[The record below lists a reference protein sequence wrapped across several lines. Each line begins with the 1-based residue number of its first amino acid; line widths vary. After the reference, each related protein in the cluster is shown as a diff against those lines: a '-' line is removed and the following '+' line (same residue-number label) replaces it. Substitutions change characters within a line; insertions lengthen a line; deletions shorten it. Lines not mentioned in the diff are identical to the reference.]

1 MIKKEVRDFN
11 LRHIFEC
18 GQCFRWERNTD
29 GSYTVVA
36 GRRVATLS
44 MDYTNKTKDAG
55 NLFIDIGDENDFN
68 KFWREYLDLER
79 DYGKIKDR
87 LMQEDSVMR
96 EAIPFGSGIRILRQ
110 NPWEATVSFLISQNN
125 NIPRIKKNISD
136 LSKLLGEPIC
146 SYKGKKYYSLPSPEM
161 LAEATEEM
169 LSPVKLGYRAAYL
182 IKSAKRVVSE
192 GKRVIEEDVESLC
205 GVGPK
210 VANCINLFGL
220 NRIDSFPLDV
230 WIKRTMKELY
240 GLEKTKD
247 MEKFA
252 ADKFGDYAGI
262 AQQYL
267 FYYMREKNKSNTLTK
282 K

>member
-44 MDYTNKTKDAG
+44 MDYTNETKDAG

-110 NPWEATVSFLISQNN
+110 YHI
-125 NIPRIKKNISD
+125 
-136 LSKLLGEPIC
+136 
-146 SYKGKKYYSLPSPEM
+146 
-161 LAEATEEM
+161 
-169 LSPVKLGYRAAYL
+169 
-182 IKSAKRVVSE
+182 
-192 GKRVIEEDVESLC
+192 
-205 GVGPK
+205 
-210 VANCINLFGL
+210 
-220 NRIDSFPLDV
+220 
-230 WIKRTMKELY
+230 
-240 GLEKTKD
+240 
-247 MEKFA
+247 
-252 ADKFGDYAGI
+252 
-262 AQQYL
+262 
-267 FYYMREKNKSNTLTK
+267 
-282 K
+282 